1 MTSEAENKIPLKTVK
16 PESSTLSEYITELWT
31 FRHLIRVF
39 VNQEL
44 KVQFAQTRLS
54 ILWLVVRPLIILG
67 IFSFVFDKLLTIP
80 GLKYPYPIFAFIGI
94 LVWNN
99 FSYMVNIGGSAIVT
113 SQSLI
118 KKIYFPK
125 LILVLAKIIHG
136 LVELLVSLIILLILI
151 LVMGYKVSPNI
162 FFLPVFLF
170 INILTGTTIAIW
182 LNSLTIKNR
191 DLNHLVPILVGFLIW
206 LVPVFYP
213 TTLIPNTYS
222 IILYLNPV
230 SASIQGCRWAILGD
244 AAPSIMYLPAIFICF
259 VMLYFGLKV
268 FVRNESDLVDFI

>member
-1 MTSEAENKIPLKTVK
+1 MSSATEKNKPLKIVK
-16 PESSTLSEYITELWT
+16 PDSATLAEYLVEIWT
-31 FRHLIRVF
+31 FRHLIHVF
-39 VNQEL
+39 VKQEL

-80 GLKYPYPIFAFIGI
+80 DLKYPYPIFAFIGI

-99 FSYMVNIGGSAIVT
+99 FSYMVNIGGSAIIT

-136 LVELLVSLIILLILI
+136 LVELVVSLLLLLILI
-151 LVMGYKVSPNI
+151 LFMGYDVSPNI
-162 FFLPVFLF
+162 IFLPVFLL

-213 TTLIPNTYS
+213 TTLIPSTYS
-222 IILYLNPV
+222 FILYLNPV
-230 SASIQGCRWAILGD
+230 AASIQGCRWAILGD

>member
-1 MTSEAENKIPLKTVK
+1 MTSVAENNKPLKIVK
-16 PESSTLSEYITELWT
+16 PESSTLAEYMAELWT
-31 FRHLIRVF
+31 FRHLIVVF
-39 VNQEL
+39 VKQEL

-54 ILWLVVRPLIILG
+54 ILWLIVRPLIILG
-67 IFSFVFDKLLTIP
+67 IFSFVFGKLLTIP

-99 FSYMVNIGGSAIVT
+99 FSYMVNIGGSAIINGQT
-113 SQSLI
+113 LI

-136 LVELLVSLIILLILI
+136 LVELVVSLVILLVLI
-151 LVMGYKVSPNI
+151 LVMGYSVSPNI
-162 FFLPVFLF
+162 IFLPVFLL

-191 DLNHLVPILVGFLIW
+191 DLNHLVPILIGFLIW

-213 TTLIPNTYS
+213 TTLIPKNYS
-222 IILYLNPV
+222 FILYLNPV

-244 AAPSIMYLPAIFICF
+244 TLPSVFYLPAILSCF
-259 VMLYFGLKV
+259 VILFWGLKV